1 MSQGR
6 CAAGS
11 LKNVLRAFQY
21 REARFRDLALMADTL
36 GQQGVLQ
43 FVPPAALEQ
52 QEAQRA
58 QGLAAAQDAVQ
69 NTPIPTQLAG
79 YINGRWE
86 IFRNHRNTSAGW
98 SERLLIALRTFNGQY
113 DATKLNEIRKFGG
126 SEVYLRLVA
135 QKCRAAT
142 SLLRDIYLGADRP
155 WSIKPPASPD
165 PPPEIMQA
173 INQLLT
179 HEQQMVQQQ
188 TGKAPPTDS
197 ETNRRLLLM
206 QAALDKAKKT
216 ASDQAKL
223 SEDKVEDILRDG
235 GFYQAFAEF
244 LVQLC
249 IFPFACIVG
258 PEVKILPELSW
269 PDGGGPPS
277 VNRVPKLTWRSPS
290 PFDLWWTPGVSDIA
304 QAEIIEKI
312 RMTRAELNDLL
323 DLPGYDQQA
332 IREVLQHY
340 GQGGYYDNWDT
351 TDAERA
357 VLENKENPAW
367 NRSGMITGMLYNG
380 PVQGQMLA
388 QYGIQVDDPLRDYYI
403 QAWKIGPYIIKAHLA
418 PSPRQRHPYF
428 ITSFEKVPNTPI
440 GNGLTD
446 ILVDIQEIVN
456 GTVRALVNNVS
467 IASGPQVVVRDDR
480 LSPDETGEDMY
491 PWKRW
496 HVRSDPLSS
505 TTEEPITFFMP
516 TSNAG
521 EMMQV
526 FDKFVGMADD
536 VSAIPKYIGGEAGS
550 GGAGRTASGLAMLMG
565 NASKIL
571 QTVAAN
577 VDRDVMEPALTQLAD
592 LILLTDET
600 GILTGE
606 EKISVQGVQVAVQRE
621 TIRQRQVEYLQAT
634 NNPIDNH
641 IMGLKGRGSVL
652 RAVAATIGLDGEII
666 VPPDQQLDQMQKT
679 QQQQQQQGPLTEQVN
694 QAVTKGVAAG
704 VQRIT
709 TELTAAQ
716 LGGTEGMPM
725 GMPTHIGTPGGQQGA
740 PGSAPV
746 PGAHLGPQQAGGQQG
761 GMQKAANRAQG
772 TQQGPLAAGGGPQ
785 VANTLSNQPGP
796 GAKPISPGPA

>member
-1 MSQGR
+1 
-6 CAAGS
+6 
-11 LKNVLRAFQY
+11 
-21 REARFRDLALMADTL
+21 MADQL

-43 FVPPAALEQ
+43 VIPPAALEQ

-58 QGLAAAQDAVQ
+58 MTKAAAQQAAS
-69 NTPIPTQLAG
+69 PAPSQLAG
-79 YINGRWE
+79 FVKGRWE
-86 IFRNHRNTSAGW
+86 IFRNHRNTSSGW

-155 WSIKPPASPD
+155 WSINPPKSPD
-165 PPPEIMQA
+165 PPDNVVQMITQML
-173 INQLLT
+173 QL
-179 HEQQMVQQQ
+179 EDQQVQQ
-188 TGKAPPTDS
+188 TGGQHPMDPTQRKID
-197 ETNRRLLLM
+197 LM
-206 QAALDKAKKT
+206 TQAIDAAKKQ
-216 ASDQAKL
+216 ASDQAKI
-223 SEDKVEDILRDG
+223 SEDKVEDILREG

-249 IFPFACIVG
+249 IFPFSCICG
-258 PEVKILPELSW
+258 PEVKILPELQW
-269 PDGGGPPS
+269 PPGGGPPN
-277 VNRVPKLTWRSPS
+277 VKRVPKLTWRSPS
-290 PFDLWWTPGVSDIA
+290 PFDLWWTPGVSDIST
-304 QAEIIEKI
+304 AEIIEKV

-323 DLPGYDQQA
+323 DLPGYDHAA
-332 IREVLQHY
+332 IRDVLQHY
-340 GQGGYYDNWDT
+340 GQGGFYDNWDT

-367 NRSGMITGMLYNG
+367 NRSGMISGLLYNG

-403 QAWKIGPYIIKAHLA
+403 QAWLIGPYIIKAHLS

-446 ILVDIQEIVN
+446 ILVDLQEIVN

-467 IASGPQVVVRDDR
+467 IASGPQVTVRDDR

-505 TTEEPITFFMP
+505 TTEEPISFFMP

-526 FDKFVGMADD
+526 FDKFVAMADD
-536 VSAIPKYIGGEAGS
+536 VSAIPKYIGGQAGS

-577 VDRDVMEPALTQLAD
+577 IDRDVMEPALTQLSD

-600 GILTGE
+600 GILSGE

-641 IMGLKGRGSVL
+641 IMGFKGRGTVL
-652 RAVAATIGLDGEII
+652 RAVASTIGLDGETI
-666 VPPDQQLDQMQKT
+666 VPPDQALDQMQQKND
-679 QQQQQQQGPLTEQVN
+679 QQAQADPTVQSIN

-704 VQRIT
+704 VQRVT
-709 TELTAAQ
+709 TEMSAGLMAQ
-716 LGGTEGMPM
+716 VEGMAE
-725 GMPTHIGTPGGQQGA
+725 GMPTHIGTLPGA
-740 PGSAPV
+740 PGSQPV
-746 PGAHLGPQQAGGQQG
+746 PGAHIGPPGGPQAG
-761 GMQKAANRAQG
+761 MAAQAQG
-772 TQQGPLAAGGGPQ
+772 MQQGPLSAGGGPQ
-785 VANTLSNQPGP
+785 LANTVSNQPGP
-796 GAKPISPGPA
+796 GAKLSPGPG

>member
-1 MSQGR
+1 
-6 CAAGS
+6 
-11 LKNVLRAFQY
+11 
-21 REARFRDLALMADTL
+21 MADTL

-43 FVPPAALEQ
+43 FIPPAALEQ

-58 QGLAAAQDAVQ
+58 KTAAAAQDAQ
-69 NTPIPTQLAG
+69 NNPAPTQLAG
-79 YINGRWE
+79 FIKGRWE

-98 SERLLIALRTFNGQY
+98 SERLLVALRTFNGQY
-113 DATKLNEIRKFGG
+113 DANKLNEIRKFGG
-126 SEVYLRLVA
+126 SEVYLRLIA

-155 WSIKPPASPD
+155 WTIKPPASPD
-165 PPPEIMQA
+165 PPDNVMA
-173 INQLLT
+173 LINQMLQ
-179 HEQQMVQQQ
+179 HEQQMIQASGQQPPPDAETERRLALVQQ
-188 TGKAPPTDS
+188 AM
-197 ETNRRLLLM
+197 E
-206 QAALDKAKKT
+206 KAKKT
-216 ASDQAKL
+216 AADQAKI
-223 SEDKVEDILRDG
+223 SEDKIEDILQQG
-235 GFYQAFAEF
+235 GFYLACAEF

-249 IFPFACIVG
+249 IFPFAAICG
-258 PEVKILPELSW
+258 PEVKILPELQW
-269 PDGGGPPS
+269 PPGGGQPTVS
-277 VNRVPKLTWRSPS
+277 RVPKLTWRSPS

-304 QAEIIEKI
+304 QAEIIEKV

-323 DLPGYDQQA
+323 DLPGYSQSA

-340 GQGGYYDNWDT
+340 GQGGFYDNWDT

-367 NRSGMITGMLYNG
+367 NRSGMISGLLYNG
-380 PVQGQMLA
+380 PVQGQMLL
-388 QYGIQVDDPLRDYYI
+388 QYGVQVDDPLRDYYV
-403 QAWKIGPYIIKAHLA
+403 QAWMIGPYIIKCHLA

-446 ILVDIQEIVN
+446 ILADVQEIIN
-456 GTVRALVNNVS
+456 GVVRSLVNNVS

-480 LSPDETGEDMY
+480 LSPDETGEELF

-516 TSNAG
+516 TANAQ
-521 EMMQV
+521 EMMAV

-536 VSAIPKYIGGEAGS
+536 VSAIPKYVGGQASS

-577 VDRDVMEPALTQLAD
+577 IDRDVMEPALTQLAD
-592 LILLTDET
+592 LVLLTDET

-634 NNPIDNH
+634 NNPVDNH
-641 IMGLKGRGSVL
+641 IMGLKGRGTVL
-652 RAVAATIGLDGEII
+652 RAVASTIGLDGDGV
-666 VPPDQQLDQMQKT
+666 VPNDQALDQL
-679 QQQQQQQGPLTEQVN
+679 QQSQQDQAKQGPVN
-694 QAVTKGVAAG
+694 PQQINEAVSKGVQQAIQLIAKEGTAG
-704 VQRIT
+704 T
-709 TELTAAQ
+709 LATL
-716 LGGTEGMPM
+716 EGMPL
-725 GMPTHIGTPGGQQGA
+725 GMPTHLGTAPGGQPAGPPASQG
-740 PGSAPV
+740 V
-746 PGAHLGPQQAGGQQG
+746 PGAHINLPQAGAQ
-761 GMQKAANRAQG
+761 AQG
-772 TQQGPLAAGGGPQ
+772 NQPGPLSAGGGPQ
-785 VANTLSNQPGP
+785 AANIVSNTPGP
-796 GAKPISPGPA
+796 GAKISPGPG

>member
-1 MSQGR
+1 
-6 CAAGS
+6 
-11 LKNVLRAFQY
+11 
-21 REARFRDLALMADTL
+21 MADGL
-36 GQQGVLQ
+36 GQAGVLQ
-43 FVPPAALEQ
+43 VIPPAALEQ

-58 QGLAAAQDAVQ
+58 QDLADAASAAQ
-69 NTPIPTQLAG
+69 PIPTQLAG
-79 YINGRWE
+79 FIRGRWE
-86 IFRNHRNTSAGW
+86 IFRNHRNTASGW
-98 SERLLIALRTFNGQY
+98 SERLLVALRTFNGQY

-142 SLLRDIYLGADRP
+142 SLLRDIYLGADRA
-155 WSIKPPASPD
+155 WSVKPPAAPD
-165 PPPEIMQA
+165 PPANVIAM
-173 INQLLT
+173 INKMLG
-179 HEQQMVQQQ
+179 HERTMVQSQ
-188 TGKAPPTDS
+188 TGQPPPADS

-206 QAALDKAKKT
+206 QAAMDKAKKT
-216 ASDQAKL
+216 ACDQAKL
-223 SEDKVEDILRDG
+223 SEDKIEDILRQG
-235 GFYQAFAEF
+235 GFYTAMAEF

-249 IFPFACIVG
+249 IFPYSCICG
-258 PEVKILPELSW
+258 PEVKILPELQW
-269 PDGGGPPS
+269 PDGGGPPT
-277 VNRVPKLTWRSPS
+277 VNRIPKLTWRSPS

-304 QAEIIEKI
+304 QAEIVEKI

-367 NRSGMITGMLYNG
+367 NRSGLITGMLYNG
-380 PVQGQMLA
+380 PVQGQMLE
-388 QYGIQVDDPLRDYYI
+388 QYGVQVDDPLRDYYI
-403 QAWKIGPYIIKAHLA
+403 QAWMIGPYIIKAHLA

-446 ILVDIQEIVN
+446 ILVDLQEIVN
-456 GTVRALVNNVS
+456 GTVRALVNNIS

-480 LSPDETGEDMY
+480 LSPDETGEDLY

-505 TTEEPITFFMP
+505 TSEEPISFFMP
-516 TSNAG
+516 TSNAQ
-521 EMMQV
+521 EMTAV

-536 VSAIPKYIGGEAGS
+536 VSAIPKYIGGQAGS

-577 VDRDVMEPALTQLAD
+577 VDRDVMEPALMQLAD

-634 NNPIDNH
+634 NNPVDNH
-641 IMGLKGRGSVL
+641 IMGLKGRGAVL
-652 RAVAATIGLDGEII
+652 RSVASTIGLDGEVV
-666 VPPDQQLDQMQKT
+666 VPSDQDLEQL
-679 QQQQQQQGPLTEQVN
+679 QQQKQQQDQQGPIAQQVN
-694 QAVTKGVAAG
+694 QAVTKGVAQG
-704 VQRIT
+704 VQRIA

-716 LGGTEGMPM
+716 LGGGEGMPM
-725 GMPTHIGTPGGQQGA
+725 GTPIHIGTPGGA
-740 PGSAPV
+740 PGSAAPS
-746 PGAHLGPQQAGGQQG
+746 PAQDMNQMSRQ
-761 GMQKAANRAQG
+761 AQG
-772 TQQGPLAAGGGPQ
+772 MQQGPIAAGGGPQ
-785 VANTLSNQPGP
+785 SANVLSNTPGPAAKLSPGP
-796 GAKPISPGPA
+796 G